1 VYGDSKKLK
10 DETEIQRC
18 RWYQLR
24 NERLE
29 GQLLDRDIVEKT
41 LGVLAKNVEEV
52 VKGSNLSKIDQ
63 RDILEIIYECA
74 ELASKVAE
82 EQIRQLMKTPEEQEP
97 DETAEV

>member
-1 VYGDSKKLK
+1 
-10 DETEIQRC
+10 
-18 RWYQLR
+18 
-24 NERLE
+24 
-29 GQLLDRDIVEKT
+29 LDRDIVEKT